1 MRLALMG
8 AEKEKILFIVYK
20 AAAQPGKFHRLFGLL
35 KRGQGGEYPV
45 HIQGAVTPFTVGIKF
60 I

>member
-1 MRLALMG
+1 MG

-35 KRGQGGEYPV
+35 KRRQRGEYPV
-45 HIQGAVTPFTVGIKF
+45 HIQGAVTPFTVGIKL